1 MISVWVESADLSAES
16 PGTEHGEAA
25 TESEIGIPHK
35 KLSKCEWFDKKRERF
50 RLYVVL
56 LLSNFARSESA
67 FYIYDM

>member
-56 LLSNFARSESA
+56 L
-67 FYIYDM
+67 